1 MYVKQISVSW
11 EVLIIGRRF
20 LNKTVI
26 LTGGATGIGRET
38 AFLLADEGAA
48 VAIFDINTE
57 EANKTADTIREKGG
71 AAEGRNAFVFNVDIS
86 DGEAVERAVA
96 KAEEALGGVD
106 ILINN
111 AGLYGGGY
119 FADFLDTSRD
129 NMRKIIE
136 VNLLGTMFVTQSVAK
151 VMAKRKSGKIVNVA
165 SVAGMNGI
173 AKMADY
179 SAAKGGVIAFTKVMA
194 QELAQYHINVNCVS
208 PGSID
213 TRGGSPQTLL
223 GRAGLPSEAAD
234 LIAFLAS
241 EDANFITGQNIAID
255 GGRTLSMKW

>member
-1 MYVKQISVSW
+1 LYVKQISVSW

-57 EANKTADTIREKGG
+57 EANKTAETIREKGG
-71 AAEGRNAFVFNVDIS
+71 TTFVFNVDIS

-96 KAEEALGGVD
+96 KAEEALGKVD